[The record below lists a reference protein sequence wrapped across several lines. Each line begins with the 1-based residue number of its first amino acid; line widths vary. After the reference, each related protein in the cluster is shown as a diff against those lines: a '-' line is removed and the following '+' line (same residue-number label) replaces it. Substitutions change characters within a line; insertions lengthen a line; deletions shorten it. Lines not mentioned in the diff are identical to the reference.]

1 MRIISRRRGSRR
13 VCGRKVEV
21 DGRKISCGEKK
32 GEESDAGTLYSK
44 LRVAISPVGQQPL
57 ILSITS
63 LHRQHQHQ
71 SSSVLSFS
79 CLHLQVSMNNS
90 EDRQNSSLTL
100 YVLQS
105 MAGIMIIL
113 TLHAVTMVELLPIFK
128 KAYWSLAAAGFVYVC
143 FVFSMTYPD
152 VQRLYALRALW
163 LSHQTTDDAL

>member
-1 MRIISRRRGSRR
+1 MEERWKLTGGRLVAEKRR
-13 VCGRKVEV
+13 
-21 DGRKISCGEKK
+21 EKK
-32 GEESDAGTLYSK
+32 VTRVPCTVSLESPSRQLASS
-44 LRVAISPVGQQPL
+44 R
-57 ILSITS
+57 LSITS
-63 LHRQHQHQ
+63 LHRQHQHH

-90 EDRQNSSLTL
+90 EDSQNSSLTL

-163 LSHQTTDDAL
+163 QSHQTTDDAL